1 MLQTER
7 DMLLMEQRKQE
18 LLRKARIQQLFKEVE
33 RAFGQVPQGGVQL
46 FLCHVL
52 PQPQTEPSLRWL
64 LREFDI
70 GNSAHRLHHCT

>member
-33 RAFGQVPQGGVQL
+33 REPMGARLLNLLADLMINSGQRIKARSNGGA
-46 FLCHVL
+46 
-52 PQPQTEPSLRWL
+52 LRV
-64 LREFDI
+64 RR
-70 GNSAHRLHHCT
+70 AYKP